1 MSKTHIFKSGYH
13 QKSVGT
19 RSCPT
24 TPLVITRSC
33 PTTPLVI
40 TRSCSSICLLCCSYW
55 PNSLPRPKHQNR
67 NGCIYCFFS
76 TKL

>member
-13 QKSVGT
+13 QKSVG
-19 RSCPT
+19 
-24 TPLVITRSC
+24 TRSC